1 LHSLIL
7 QQGSATRTTSLFFWQ
22 LLKQLIMSCE
32 GSDLVSKVVAR
43 PLVELP
49 HNLFTRGDASNS
61 FDTEHGEIPEDCQ
74 LVKNGR

>member
-1 LHSLIL
+1 
-7 QQGSATRTTSLFFWQ
+7 
-22 LLKQLIMSCE
+22 
-32 GSDLVSKVVAR
+32 VAR